1 MIAYLAGTGSL
12 RNIVQHR
19 TLDRL
24 AGHLAARG
32 WQIEWRLVSR
42 RENREA
48 HDLAAAGRQGHIGM
62 RFTAPIQIAG
72 AALPAAL

>member
-1 MIAYLAGTGSL
+1 MIAYLAGCGSL

-24 AGHLAARG
+24 AGQLAVRG

-48 HDLAAAGRQGHIGM
+48 HDLAIAGRSGHIGM
-62 RFTAPIQIAG
+62 RFMEPVRSN
-72 AALPAAL
+72 